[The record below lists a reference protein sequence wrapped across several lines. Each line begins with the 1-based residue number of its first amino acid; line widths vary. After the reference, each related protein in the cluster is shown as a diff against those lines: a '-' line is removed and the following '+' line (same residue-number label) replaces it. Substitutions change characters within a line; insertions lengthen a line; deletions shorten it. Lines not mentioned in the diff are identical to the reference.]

1 MANPEL
7 VIFDFDGT
15 LINSEPG
22 IHQAIQMTVE
32 AIGLPITA
40 VEQWRQMIGI
50 PLEVQLSHLLPPERH
65 PEINA
70 SVALYR
76 QFYDQVGPQYSD
88 PFPGIDGI
96 LEGLRSRL
104 PLAIASSKRRETIL
118 RVLEQWRWQTWFNPV
133 ISPAEVIRPKPHPE
147 SLHRV
152 LDQHDLQPHQALM
165 IGDSVYDMEMARRA
179 GVMAWGVTWGI
190 HGEERLRAAGAE
202 QIFSTPQQLWTH
214 LQPIPSG

>member
-1 MANPEL
+1 MKPEL

-22 IHQAIQMTVE
+22 IHRAIEMTVT
-32 AIGLPITA
+32 AIGLPKSA

-65 PEINA
+65 PEIPD

-76 QFYDQVGPQYSD
+76 QFYDQVGPQHSD
-88 PFPGIDGI
+88 PFPGIEEI

-118 RVLEQWRWQTWFNPV
+118 RVLRQWQWQAWFNPV
-133 ISPAEVIRPKPHPE
+133 ISPAEVIQPKPHPE
-147 SLHRV
+147 SLHKV
-152 LDQHDLQPHQALM
+152 LDQHGLQPHQAVM
-165 IGDSVYDMEMARRA
+165 IGDSVYDMEMAQRA

-190 HGEERLRAAGAE
+190 HPQERLQAAGAE
-202 QIFSTPQQLWTH
+202 QVFSTPQQLWAQ
-214 LQPIPSG
+214 LQQI